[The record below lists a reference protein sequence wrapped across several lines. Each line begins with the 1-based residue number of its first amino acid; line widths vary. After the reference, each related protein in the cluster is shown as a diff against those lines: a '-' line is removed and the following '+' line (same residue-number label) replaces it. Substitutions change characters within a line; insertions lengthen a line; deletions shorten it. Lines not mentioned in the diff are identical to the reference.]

1 MSPTPPADSKGQV
14 DHDPGLVERGP
25 VETLAPSRTAL
36 VLVGAS
42 VILLGV
48 LAGVGVLRT
57 APEQTLGTGETLV
70 EQGPQTFTVGDAVI
84 QADLHDQP
92 WVVRERCPRWM
103 QLNVLDDHAT
113 SVHLVWVDAVPQPAT
128 AGSVRLVEPPS
139 DLAAW
144 WRDQLHLR
152 VEELTT
158 SPMGGLPTS
167 RVALHATPASR
178 VEDGLTACGTLGGP
192 AATGLRGP
200 AAGWQQEVTL
210 VDVDGTALLVIA
222 AAWTGGD
229 LERSRAVVDDLV
241 ATGEIRRLGTPTN
254 AG

>member
-1 MSPTPPADSKGQV
+1 MSPTPPADSQDPI

-36 VLVGAS
+36 IVVGAS

-48 LAGVGVLRT
+48 LAGLGVVRT
-57 APEQTLGTGETLV
+57 APELTLGSGEVLL
-70 EQGPQTFTVGDAVI
+70 EPGRQTFTVGGATI
-84 QADLHDQP
+84 QADLHDAT
-92 WVVRERCPRWM
+92 WVQRERCPRWV

-113 SVHLVWVDAVPQPAT
+113 SVHLVWMDAVPEAST
-128 AGSVRLVEPPS
+128 AASVRLVQPPA
-139 DLAAW
+139 DLTTW
-144 WRDQLHLR
+144 WRDQLQLR
-152 VEELTT
+152 VDALDTR
-158 SPMGGLPTS
+158 SMDGLPTT
-167 RVALHATPASR
+167 RVGLHATPSAR
-178 VEDGLTACGTLGGP
+178 VEDGLVACGDPGGP

-200 AAGWQQEVTL
+200 AAGWQQEVTI

-229 LERSRAVVDDLV
+229 LERSRAVVDELV
-241 ATGEIRRLGTPTN
+241 ATAQVHRIGTPTN